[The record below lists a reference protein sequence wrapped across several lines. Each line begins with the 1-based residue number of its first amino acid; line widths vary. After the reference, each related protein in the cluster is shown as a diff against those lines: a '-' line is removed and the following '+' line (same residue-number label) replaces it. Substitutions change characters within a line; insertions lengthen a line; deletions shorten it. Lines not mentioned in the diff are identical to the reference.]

1 MGLKTRRYLEIGEL
15 ADMGHSSAAP
25 LQRLGLWSGKTLGG
39 AGFGFGGF
47 LLAIFRRSGGFERT
61 EELQGN
67 GGDLIDGVL
76 ESGFVGFGGLV
87 KAGDFAH
94 ELERGSADFVGSD
107 RRIKVVKGFDV
118 AAHGC
123 SWFVEDLLYGRPEE
137 LCRDATVEILR
148 RMKRSSG

>member
-94 ELERGSADFVGSD
+94 ELERGSADFVGRVNNPG
-107 RRIKVVKGFDV
+107 RRSTERGQ
-118 AAHGC
+118 G
-123 SWFVEDLLYGRPEE
+123 SRGRAVTHPRFIP
-137 LCRDATVEILR
+137 CRESF
-148 RMKRSSG
+148 RSSARN